1 MKTPIII
8 CAVILVISL
17 LYNLAFVWV
26 FLPTNSERGTLTLV
40 ANDYYSIDSVVLK
53 QYRDGKCIDEYE
65 LKIQNPFNRLDWRK
79 YKLPEITDE
88 EDTLIKVHADFSN
101 GSSAEVTYESRK
113 ALYKHGLLI
122 YLNKVYDWGYVC
134 FVSGENFSSFGK
146 NTVKK
151 DGERI
156 ETLTP
161 SGMKVE
167 LPKVGYDYMSYNPGA
182 SGKYNGKWIRTEV
195 ED

>member
-65 LKIQNPFNRLDWRK
+65 LKIQNPLNRLDWRK

-101 GSSAEVTYESRK
+101 GSSAEVTYESR
-113 ALYKHGLLI
+113 
-122 YLNKVYDWGYVC
+122 
-134 FVSGENFSSFGK
+134 E
-146 NTVKK
+146 
-151 DGERI
+151 
-156 ETLTP
+156 
-161 SGMKVE
+161 
-167 LPKVGYDYMSYNPGA
+167 
-182 SGKYNGKWIRTEV
+182 
-195 ED
+195 